1 MATPLNKPLV
11 RELTKFPGVLV
22 TLTETG
28 ITLKV
33 KRRHKS
39 IEIPWEV
46 VFGAAAMLEGENK
59 QVMLRAGDIALRE
72 LGYAEFKQ
80 MEERP

>member
-1 MATPLNKPLV
+1 MTTPLKKPLL

-28 ITLKV
+28 INLKV

-39 IEIPWEV
+39 IDIPWEV
-46 VFGAAAMLEGENK
+46 VFGSAAMLEGDNK
-59 QVMLRAGDIALRE
+59 NVMLRAADITLRE
-72 LGYAEFKQ
+72 LGYTEFRKDT
-80 MEERP
+80 E